1 MDKNIY
7 EVMKVIE
14 DTVKR
19 YHLSKK
25 IVFRVYDKIKSIEIM
40 PKNEEDIIIPNVVV
54 ERAFYAALL
63 NGMRIYVS
71 QSLIDGKSFPTI
83 VLY

>member
-7 EVMKVIE
+7 EVMRVIE
-14 DTVKR
+14 DTVIR
-19 YHLSKK
+19 CHLSKK

-40 PKNEEDIIIPNVVV
+40 PKNEEDIIPSVMV

-63 NGMRIYVS
+63 NGMRIYVN